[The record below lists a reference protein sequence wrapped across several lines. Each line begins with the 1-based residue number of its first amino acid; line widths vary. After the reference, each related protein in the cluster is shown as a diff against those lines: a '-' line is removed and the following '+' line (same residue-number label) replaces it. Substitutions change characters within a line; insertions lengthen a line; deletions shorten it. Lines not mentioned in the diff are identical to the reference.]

1 MPTTRSTHLLRRAAA
16 LAAAPALVLAVAAC
30 GGDDDGGGGDS
41 ASFCEDV
48 EGPFE
53 SVNDPGA
60 DPEET
65 IASMR
70 EVDPPDEIADDWDT
84 VISTLE
90 ALQGLDE
97 DPDDG
102 HPRTAERPR
111 DRGSRPERRGLPDRG
126 VRHLARTRGQPRHPT
141 RWVRCGWAPTTS
153 DPAGP
158 ATSPSAHLRERGVR

>member
-97 DPDDG
+97 DPDADIL
-102 HPRTAERPR
+102 EQ
-111 DRGSRPERRGLPDRG
+111 L
-126 VRHLARTRGQPRHPT
+126 
-141 RWVRCGWAPTTS
+141 S
-153 DPAGP
+153 DPEIEEAGQNVEDYL
-158 ATSPSAHLRERGVR
+158 TEECGI